1 MADQINQM
9 SSAREIDP
17 NMVIREGE
25 MQKMNKPIDI

>member
-9 SSAREIDP
+9 SSARENDP
-17 NMVIREGE
+17 GMESREGE